1 MRSAIKKA
9 TGLVLALAIVATFV
23 IATSGSALAGQPPG
37 QKGHQGQPGIQGGAS
52 GQPGGPSG
60 NPQKP

>member
-1 MRSAIKKA
+1 MRLTIKKA
-9 TGLVLALAIVATFV
+9 ASLVLALAVVVTFV
-23 IATSGSALAGQPPG
+23 AAMSGSVLAKQPPG